1 MEGLGLM
8 EEPHP
13 RAGVGIAICSRKH
26 SVNIATKRVLSL
38 IVGRDE

>member
-1 MEGLGLM
+1 M

-26 SVNIATKRVLSL
+26 GVNTATKPALSL
-38 IVGRDE
+38 VVGRDE